1 MKPSAKPACKRSDPV
16 RTIPGTWRRDRPTR
30 LVRRIARYD
39 GDRAPVFRSMV
50 VRNFRLFFAGQ
61 LVSAIGNWLTTIA
74 ATLFVLHLTDSGVA
88 IGVLTAC
95 QFGPMLVF
103 GLWAGAVVDRLDK
116 RKLLVTTQ
124 CIAAAQSALFA
135 VLAFSGDPP
144 LGAIYAVALI
154 GGFVVAI
161 DTTAR
166 RAFVVELVDEDL
178 VANAVS
184 LNSALMTS
192 ARVVGPVVAGVLIT
206 TVGYAWCFALDALS
220 YIGPVIALLMMRASE
235 IRRAP
240 VIARGKGQ
248 IRDAL
253 RYVRSLP
260 QLWLPLVMTA
270 VISTFTFNFQVVL
283 PLLVTRTFSSTD
295 TVFTLLFS
303 VLSVGSF
310 LGALWMARHTTLRL
324 AQTIFT
330 AALLG
335 VATLAMAVTPNLA
348 GRVPDRTGD
357 GPRDD
362 VVHHVQHR
370 QPPADRRRG
379 EAGPGARVAER
390 GAHRL
395 DADRWAHRRRDLPG
409 VGRPRR
415 PAGRRG
421 GVPAGS
427 RVRCVVHGAP
437 ADADVDRALL
447 IMRRSAT

>member
-1 MKPSAKPACKRSDPV
+1 M
-16 RTIPGTWRRDRPTR
+16 
-30 LVRRIARYD
+30 RRIARYD

-124 CIAAAQSALFA
+124 FIAAAQSALFA

-192 ARVVGPVVAGVLIT
+192 ARIVGPVVAGVLIT
-206 TVGYAWCFALDALS
+206 TVGYAWCFTLDALS
-220 YIGPVIALLMMRASE
+220 YIGPVVALLMMRASE

-335 VATLAMAVTPNLA
+335 VATLAMAVAPSLLVAFPIALVMGLGMTSFITSSTGNLQLTA
-348 GRVPDRTGD
+348 DAEKRGRVLALQSVVLIGSTPIG
-357 GPRDD
+357 GPI
-362 VVHHVQHR
+362 VGAICQ
-370 QPPADRRRG
+370 AW
-379 EAGPGARVAER
+379 GARAGLLVGGVACLLAAGF
-390 GAHRL
+390 GAWF
-395 DADRWAHRRRDLPG
+395 AA
-409 VGRPRR
+409 RR
-415 PAGRRG
+415 PM
-421 GVPAGS
+421 PTS
-427 RVRCVVHGAP
+427 IE
-437 ADADVDRALL
+437 L
-447 IMRRSAT
+447 

>member
-1 MKPSAKPACKRSDPV
+1 
-16 RTIPGTWRRDRPTR
+16 
-30 LVRRIARYD
+30 VRRIARYD
-39 GDRAPVFRSMV
+39 GDRAPVFRSMA

-220 YIGPVIALLMMRASE
+220 YIGPVIALLMMRSSE

-303 VLSVGSF
+303 FLSVGSF
-310 LGALWMARHTTLRL
+310 VGALWMARHTTLRL

-335 VATLAMAVTPNLA
+335 MATLAMAVTPNLLVA
-348 GRVPDRTGD
+348 FPIALVMGLGMTSFITSSTGNLQLTADAEKRGRVLALQSVVLIGSTPIG
-357 GPRDD
+357 GPI
-362 VVHHVQHR
+362 VGAICQ
-370 QPPADRRRG
+370 AW
-379 EAGPGARVAER
+379 GARVGLLVGGVACLLAAGF
-390 GAHRL
+390 GAWFT
-395 DADRWAHRRRDLPG
+395 A
-409 VGRPRR
+409 RR
-415 PAGRRG
+415 PM
-421 GVPAGS
+421 PTS
-427 RVRCVVHGAP
+427 IE
-437 ADADVDRALL
+437 L
-447 IMRRSAT
+447 S